1 MKIPNWSSSVVFDD
15 LKNNVALIAIMT
27 YLASEDEG
35 KTSREKIVLPV
46 DSKSGKQIEWPTPKD
61 GNRLG
66 GFN

>member
-15 LKNNVALIAIMT
+15 LKNNVALIAIMA

-46 DSKSGKQIEWPTPKD
+46 DSKSGKQMEWPTPKD

-66 GFN
+66 RLN